1 MAEAK
6 TIDMSSDSTSEPRLE
21 MSIAEH
27 LPEPQLLE
35 DKQDSDR
42 RSLTP
47 PRFNTPSVDEYPTG
61 LRLVLLV
68 GAVILSVFLIS
79 LDQVNCPLCH
89 IYPDPLNTGGVQTII
104 GTAIPKIT
112 DEFHGLNQVSWY
124 GAAYF
129 MCFGGFQS
137 SWGKAFKYFPLKAAF
152 ITTVAAFE
160 VGSLICGAAP
170 NATAL
175 IVGRAIAGM
184 GGAGIATGG
193 TTIVAFSAPPE
204 KRPILMGLIGVT
216 YALAAVAGPLLG
228 GVFSD
233 RVTWRWCFYINVPIG
248 AFVVGVILIFF
259 RLPNAVRPIEA
270 DWREKLLQM
279 DPVGVALAMGSI
291 ICFILALQYGG
302 TMHPW
307 DNSVMIGLLVGFVV
321 ILLVLAIWEFYQGE
335 YAMLV
340 PRLISQRS
348 LWAPATFQFFF
359 AGSYFL
365 LLYYLPIYFQSI
377 GGADPIHSGVDNLP
391 FVITAGIF
399 VLAGGITVAKTGH
412 AVPFMALGAA
422 LTTIGMGLLC
432 TLNVV
437 TPSGKWIGYQILL
450 GASLAFPFQNCLNVV
465 QANVEA
471 RDIASAT
478 SILYCTRPPP
488 RID

>member
-1 MAEAK
+1 M
-6 TIDMSSDSTSEPRLE
+6 
-21 MSIAEH
+21 
-27 LPEPQLLE
+27 
-35 DKQDSDR
+35 
-42 RSLTP
+42 
-47 PRFNTPSVDEYPTG
+47 
-61 LRLVLLV
+61 
-68 GAVILSVFLIS
+68 
-79 LDQVNCPLCH
+79 
-89 IYPDPLNTGGVQTII
+89 QTII

-112 DEFHGLNQVSWY
+112 DEFHGLDQVSWY

-204 KRPILMGLIGVT
+204 TRPILMGLIGVT
-216 YALAAVAGPLLG
+216 YALAAVVGPLLG

-233 RVTWRWCFYINVPIG
+233 RVTWRWCFYINVPVG

-259 RLPNAVRPIEA
+259 HLPNAVKPIEA
-270 DWREKLLQM
+270 AWREKLLQM
-279 DPVGVALAMGSI
+279 DPVGVALATGSI

-302 TMHPW
+302 TTHPW
-307 DNSVMIGLLVGFVV
+307 DSSVVIGLLVGFVV
-321 ILLVLAIWEFYQGE
+321 ILLVLGIWEFYQGE

-348 LWAPATFQFFF
+348 LWAAATFQFFF

-391 FVITAGIF
+391 FVITAGVFI
-399 VLAGGITVAKTGH
+399 LAGAITVAKTGH

-422 LTTIGMGLLC
+422 LTTVGMGLLY
-432 TLNVV
+432 TLDVK
-437 TPSGKWIGYQILL
+437 TPSKNWIGYQILL

-478 SILYCTRPPP
+478 SILYCTRPLSP
-488 RID
+488 RINGVTQIRSSANCDIQSSRSWEVRSASQQHSRRSLTGWSQLCPTPLLPSIPD

>member
-1 MAEAK
+1 
-6 TIDMSSDSTSEPRLE
+6 
-21 MSIAEH
+21 
-27 LPEPQLLE
+27 
-35 DKQDSDR
+35 
-42 RSLTP
+42 
-47 PRFNTPSVDEYPTG
+47 
-61 LRLVLLV
+61 
-68 GAVILSVFLIS
+68 
-79 LDQVNCPLCH
+79 
-89 IYPDPLNTGGVQTII
+89 
-104 GTAIPKIT
+104 
-112 DEFHGLNQVSWY
+112 
-124 GAAYF
+124 

-152 ITTVAAFE
+152 LATVVAFE
-160 VGSLICGAAP
+160 VGSLVCGAAP

-193 TTIVAFSAPPE
+193 TTIVAFSASPE

-228 GVFSD
+228 GVFAD
-233 RVTWRWCFYINVPIG
+233 RVSWRWCFYINVPIG
-248 AFVVGVILIFF
+248 AFVVVVILIFF
-259 RLPNAVRPIEA
+259 HLPNAVKPINA
-270 DWREKLLQM
+270 NWKEKLLQM

-302 TMHPW
+302 IAHPW
-307 DNSVMIGLLVGFVV
+307 DSSVVIGLLVGFVV
-321 ILLVLAIWEFYQGE
+321 ILSALGIWEFYQGE

-391 FVITAGIF
+391 MVITAGIF

-422 LTTIGMGLLC
+422 LTTVGLGLLY
-432 TLNVV
+432 TLDVD
-437 TPSGKWIGYQILL
+437 TPSAKWIGYQILL

-465 QANVEA
+465 QANVEEK
-471 RDIASAT
+471 DIASAT
-478 SILYCTRPPP
+478 SILYCTCLSP
-488 RID
+488 RTD